1 MSSDSIKSKNQNI
14 QTRYYEDNLNS
25 DRFNYAEIIIPF
37 SKFITNRT
45 IYSGS
50 NNFQKSP
57 EKNDIDIK
65 TILKGE
71 LK

>member
-1 MSSDSIKSKNQNI
+1 MESRSYAVS
-14 QTRYYEDNLNS
+14 LNS
-25 DRFNYAEIIIPF
+25 DRFNYSKLIIPF

-45 IYSGS
+45 IYSES
-50 NNFQKSP
+50 NNFQNSP
-57 EKNDIDIK
+57 DKKDIDIK